1 MRKIL
6 FYRMNWDLSKL
17 FTITELG
24 QVSKTY
30 IYVF

>member
-17 FTITELG
+17 FNITELG